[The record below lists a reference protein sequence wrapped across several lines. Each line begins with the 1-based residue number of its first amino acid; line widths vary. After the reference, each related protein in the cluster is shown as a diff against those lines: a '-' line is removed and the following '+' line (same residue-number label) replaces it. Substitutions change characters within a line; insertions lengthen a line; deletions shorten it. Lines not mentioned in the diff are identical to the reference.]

1 MTQILGEKRGRERKE
16 EEKEEEEDGEREG
29 GEAESGST
37 RCWLPAGQLHHK
49 DFCDREI
56 IYVSQ
61 GSISVTSYLHT
72 YLYQPHLA

>member
-56 IYVSQ
+56 ISPKVLSQ
-61 GSISVTSYLHT
+61 LLPTFILIYIS
-72 YLYQPHLA
+72 PI